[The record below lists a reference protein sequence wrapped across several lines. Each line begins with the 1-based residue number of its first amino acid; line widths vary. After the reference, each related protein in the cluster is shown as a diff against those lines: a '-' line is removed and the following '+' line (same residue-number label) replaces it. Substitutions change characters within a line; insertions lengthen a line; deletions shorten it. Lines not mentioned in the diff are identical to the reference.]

1 MSKSSRFPPNAPR
14 RPSDSSAS
22 NEGGRPG
29 SGRPSFQKDR
39 GGNRPWS
46 KPKASP
52 GGEPP
57 KDGSVWLYGTHAVLA
72 ALANPKRK
80 ILELKATRNTIGDL
94 PESTNPVL
102 IEGEVLSGLLPS
114 GAVHQGLAVRV
125 VPLEPVDLDVALPR
139 ADGLAIVLDQVTDPQ
154 NVGAIFRSAAAFGA
168 RAVIQQD
175 RKAPPVTGALAKAA
189 VGAVETVAD
198 VRVVNVSMTVQE
210 LSQEGWRTVGLS
222 GEATQDLADVLDGS
236 PTLLVMGAE
245 GKGLRPLVA
254 ERCDVLAR
262 IPMDPKMESLN
273 VSAASAIALY
283 AAFMAQ
289 KGKAN
294 D

>member
-1 MSKSSRFPPNAPR
+1 
-14 RPSDSSAS
+14 
-22 NEGGRPG
+22 
-29 SGRPSFQKDR
+29 
-39 GGNRPWS
+39 
-46 KPKASP
+46 
-52 GGEPP
+52 
-57 KDGSVWLYGTHAVLA
+57 
-72 ALANPKRK
+72 
-80 ILELKATRNTIGDL
+80 
-94 PESTNPVL
+94 
-102 IEGEVLSGLLPS
+102 
-114 GAVHQGLAVRV
+114 
-125 VPLEPVDLDVALPR
+125 
-139 ADGLAIVLDQVTDPQ
+139 
-154 NVGAIFRSAAAFGA
+154 
-168 RAVIQQD
+168 
-175 RKAPPVTGALAKAA
+175 
-189 VGAVETVAD
+189 VAD

-289 KGKAN
+289 KARGN